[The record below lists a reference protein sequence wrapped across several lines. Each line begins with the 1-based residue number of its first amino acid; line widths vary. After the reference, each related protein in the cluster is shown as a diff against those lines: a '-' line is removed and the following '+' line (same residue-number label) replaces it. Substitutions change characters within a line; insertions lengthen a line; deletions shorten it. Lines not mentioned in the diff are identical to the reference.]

1 MVCSLLDGSQAASLQ
16 SINGGFI
23 LRVHPAGSF
32 GGFIRRTGDS
42 VNIVKIADKLC
53 MALLLAA
60 AGVTAHA
67 QQFPT
72 KVITIISPF
81 APGGTSDFV
90 GRVVAQKIM
99 ENAGWKM
106 VIETKP
112 GANGQIGSDIVAKS
126 APDGYTLVLGPS
138 STHGIQPSLFKKLPY
153 DVLRDFAAITMLGAT
168 ANIIAVNPAL
178 PVNSVKELIAY
189 GKANPGK
196 LNFSSP
202 GAGTSVHIAGEM
214 FKDSAGIDMLHVP
227 YKGSGPSMAA
237 VLGGEVQVL
246 FENISAAV
254 PNVKAG
260 RLRPIAVTS
269 MTRSSALPE
278 VPTLDETGLPGFEVL
293 AWFGMFA
300 PAATPKDTIAR
311 LNAEFVKALKDPK
324 ISEQMLSRG
333 LEPRPMSA
341 EEFTTVWKKDVEKY
355 AAIVKKAKISVD

>member
-1 MVCSLLDGSQAASLQ
+1 MKVSS
-16 SINGGFI
+16 
-23 LRVHPAGSF
+23 
-32 GGFIRRTGDS
+32 
-42 VNIVKIADKLC
+42 KLA
-53 MALLLAA
+53 ALLLAV
-60 AGVTAHA
+60 AGTTAQA
-67 QQFPT
+67 QYPS

-81 APGGTSDFV
+81 APGGSSDFV
-90 GRVVAQKIM
+90 GRVVAQKMMDNNPSWRI
-99 ENAGWKM
+99 

-112 GANGQIGSDIVAKS
+112 GANGQIGSDQVAKA

-153 DVLRDFAAITMLGAT
+153 DVLKDFAAITMLGAT

-178 PVNSVKELIAY
+178 PVNNVKDLIAY

-202 GAGTSVHIAGEM
+202 GSGTSVHISGEM
-214 FKDSAGIDMLHVP
+214 FKDAAGIDMLHVP

-260 RLRPIAVTS
+260 RLRAIAVTS

-278 VPTLDETGLPGFEVL
+278 VPTLNEAGLPGFEVL

-300 PAATPKDTIAR
+300 PTATPKDVLRT

-324 ISEQMLSRG
+324 VAEQMLSRG
-333 LEPRPMSA
+333 LEPRPMGL
-341 EEFTTVWKKDVEKY
+341 EEFDAIWRKDVEKY
-355 AAIVKKAKISVD
+355 AAIVKKAKITVE

>member
-1 MVCSLLDGSQAASLQ
+1 MNRLFKLSISMVLAA
-16 SINGGFI
+16 
-23 LRVHPAGSF
+23 VAW
-32 GGFIRRTGDS
+32 S
-42 VNIVKIADKLC
+42 VN
-53 MALLLAA
+53 
-60 AGVTAHA
+60 A
-67 QQFPT
+67 QQFPS
-72 KVITIISPF
+72 KPITVISPF
-81 APGGTSDFV
+81 SPGGTSDFV
-90 GRVVAQKIM
+90 GRIVAQKIG
-99 ENAGWKM
+99 ENAGWN
-106 VIETKP
+106 VIIETKP
-112 GANGQIGSDIVAKS
+112 GANGQIGSDIVAKA

-153 DVLRDFAAITMLGAT
+153 DVLRDFAGITMLGAT

-178 PVNSVKELIAY
+178 PVNNVKDLIAY

-202 GAGTSVHIAGEM
+202 GSGTSVHISGEM
-214 FKDSAGIDMLHVP
+214 FKDAAGIDMLHVP

-269 MTRSSALPE
+269 IARSSALPE
-278 VPTLDETGLPGFEVL
+278 VPTLNEAGLPGFEVL

-300 PAATPKDTIAR
+300 PAATPKDIIAR

-324 ISEQMLSRG
+324 VSEQMLSRG
-333 LEPRPMSA
+333 LEPRPMTP
-341 EEFTTVWKKDVEKY
+341 EEFTAIWRKDVEKY
-355 AAIVKKAKISVD
+355 AAIVKKAKISAE